1 MVHEAA
7 EPRGDG
13 SQRCSRCGLDI
24 TPPGGRAQWSV
35 GDLVEVDET
44 DTGVL
49 MKLAQQ
55 ASDDAPFCL
64 LAS

>member
-1 MVHEAA
+1 
-7 EPRGDG
+7 
-13 SQRCSRCGLDI
+13 
-24 TPPGGRAQWSV
+24 
-35 GDLVEVDET
+35 LVEVDET

-64 LAS
+64 LSS